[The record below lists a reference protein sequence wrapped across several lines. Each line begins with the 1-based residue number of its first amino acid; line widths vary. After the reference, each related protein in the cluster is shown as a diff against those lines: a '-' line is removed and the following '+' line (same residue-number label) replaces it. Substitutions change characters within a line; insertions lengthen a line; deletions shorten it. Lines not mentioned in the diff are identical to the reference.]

1 MATQSQAV
9 GITKYQLF
17 CVLAASVG
25 SVNWGWTFGVTN
37 IPGDVISKCAA
48 GPSHLIGFLP
58 SCIPTSDNVWG
69 LAVGCFALGCLVGAL
84 SSTYFSN
91 RFGRKTVLVYS
102 NIPAIVAAIL
112 YGLAVNMAML
122 IVARLLSGVALG
134 SALGTF
140 TMYTVEVTTPKARN
154 SLGGMAQM
162 AIIFGIMLSQTS
174 SLGLSRPPLWRLLFA
189 FSGVLSVLNMALLYF
204 CVESPKW
211 LAMNGKLADARDSL
225 QQLRR
230 GTDCTAEFEQLTS
243 SVMISNTSE
252 LATGANNGNS
262 TKTSSVIDVM
272 LGRTPD
278 NLRHQLVV
286 TIVVMAS
293 QQTSGI
299 SGVSFYS
306 STLFNSIS
314 KPSESDAFTI
324 PTLAQIL
331 ASVLAISGTLVMPLC
346 MVLATYIGRRPL
358 MIWSHTVMALCCVL
372 ISVGSIVG
380 LNALT
385 ITMVFVYYAAFFVG
399 PGPIPWV
406 CPNEMTPT
414 YAVGAVCAVGGSV
427 NYVIIFVMGLVF
439 SPLLDALGGYTF
451 LIFGVANLLSA
462 LFCLLY
468 LPETKDCQ
476 VADVAKLHSVGLHS
490 VLGAKYRVDPLKTSS
505 EYSV

>member
-25 SVNWGWTFGVTN
+25 SVNWGWTFGATN

-58 SCIPTSDNVWG
+58 SCIPASENVWG
-69 LAVGCFALGCLVGAL
+69 LVVGCFALGCLIGAL
-84 SSTYFSN
+84 TSTYFAN
-91 RFGRKTVLVYS
+91 RYGRKTVLVYS
-102 NIPAIVAAIL
+102 NIPAIIAAIM
-112 YGLAVNMAML
+112 YGLSVNMAML
-122 IVARLLSGVALG
+122 IIARLLSGIALG
-134 SALGTF
+134 SSLGTF
-140 TMYTVEVTTPKARN
+140 TMYVVEITTPKARN

-162 AIIFGIMLSQTS
+162 AIIFGIMLSQTA
-174 SLGLSRPPLWRLLFA
+174 SLGLSKPPFWRLLFA
-189 FSGVLSVLNMALLYF
+189 ISGILSVLNMALLYF

-225 QQLRR
+225 QRLRR
-230 GTDCTAEFEQLTS
+230 GTDYTDEFVQLTS
-243 SVMISNTSE
+243 SVMINSTSE
-252 LATGANNGNS
+252 LAMGETNNG
-262 TKTSSVIDVM
+262 TKTSSVIDVL

-314 KPSESDAFTI
+314 KSDPSDVFTI
-324 PTLAQIL
+324 PTLAHIL
-331 ASVLAISGTLVMPLC
+331 SSVLAIAGTLVMPVC
-346 MVLATYIGRRPL
+346 MVLAMYFGRRPL
-358 MIWSHTVMALCCVL
+358 MIWSHGVMAVCCVL

-380 LNALT
+380 LNALS
-385 ITMVFVYYAAFFVG
+385 ITMVFVYYAAFFIG
-399 PGPIPWV
+399 AGPIPWI

-414 YAVGAVCAVGGSV
+414 YAVAAVGAIGGSV
-427 NYVIIFVMGLVF
+427 NYVIIFVIGLVF

-451 LIFGVANLLSA
+451 LLFGVANLLSA
-462 LFCLLY
+462 LFCFFY

-476 VADVAKLHSVGLHS
+476 VADVARLHSVGVHS
-490 VLGAKYRVDPLKTSS
+490 VLRAKYRIDPLKSS
-505 EYSV
+505 GENII